1 MVGPVPGSGS
11 HRPPTVG
18 STTPVPRTPRVTPP
32 GGVAPHRTH
41 QPTPA
46 ATSRP
51 RGFDDAVTQPGLL
64 PHLGT
69 EQLGRTLQQVASKP
83 ALPLVLVVVVVGFLL
98 VQNRIDRRDPKLASA
113 PVGAEPEL
121 DFGPTLGSGG
131 ALA

>member
-1 MVGPVPGSGS
+1 
-11 HRPPTVG
+11 
-18 STTPVPRTPRVTPP
+18 
-32 GGVAPHRTH
+32 VAPHRTH

-46 ATSRP
+46 APSTTR
-51 RGFDDAVTQPGLL
+51 RLADAVTDAVTQPGLL

>member
-1 MVGPVPGSGS
+1 M
-11 HRPPTVG
+11 
-18 STTPVPRTPRVTPP
+18 TPP

-46 ATSRP
+46 ATSMP
-51 RGFDDAVTQPGLL
+51 RGVADAVTQPGLL